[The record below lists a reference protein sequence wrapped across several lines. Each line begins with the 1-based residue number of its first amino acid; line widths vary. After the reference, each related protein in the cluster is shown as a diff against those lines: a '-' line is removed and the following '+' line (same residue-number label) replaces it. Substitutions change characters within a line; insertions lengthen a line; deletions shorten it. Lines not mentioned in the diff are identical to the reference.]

1 MAALTDRCATQ
12 AAVGGVCLASPFF
25 VVNLDL
31 FTLGVLFEDFNV
43 FLMDYT
49 TKVWIAVVKVHRGRR
64 LRELPQS
71 ENWGTPWIVHQPIRT
86 NTERQKL

>member
-1 MAALTDRCATQ
+1 MTALTDRCATQ

-25 VVNLDL
+25 VINLDL

-49 TKVWIAVVKVHRGRR
+49 TKVWIAV
-64 LRELPQS
+64 
-71 ENWGTPWIVHQPIRT
+71 W
-86 NTERQKL
+86 